1 MKAIFE
7 AALGG
12 RAMIGRVARILVGAV
27 LLAAQGAVAGAFAAP
42 VAPSFPKLNARVIDK
57 YVLPRFADLAATSG
71 RLAAS
76 LERACAGEKRAA
88 AAVKRDYAD
97 TVLAWGAAEFL
108 RFGPMSEV
116 GRPERFDFWPDPRG
130 VTQRQVAALVS
141 KRDPAAQD
149 PAALAKKSAAVQ
161 GLSALEVLL
170 YDDRHPIT
178 GDDEEARYRCSL
190 ARAMAK
196 STHALAEEI
205 LTEWQGDDGWRRR
218 MVDPRPD
225 DARYKTA
232 EEPAA
237 DFARALIT
245 GLQMIQDR
253 EIAPM
258 IAALPTPDKTPRLP
272 FSRAGLTARYVA
284 SGVASTQALYEAMN
298 LARSVPSDKA
308 WMPRW
313 ISAAF
318 ERLARDAPDAVEGMA
333 RSKQDSDR
341 SRDLRMVRFHI
352 EGIRKLIGREIAPL
366 AGLTIGFNEL
376 DGD

>member
-1 MKAIFE
+1 MRSLA
-7 AALGG
+7 
-12 RAMIGRVARILVGAV
+12 VAC
-27 LLAAQGAVAGAFAAP
+27 LLALVSAAAAH
-42 VAPSFPKLNARVIDK
+42 VAPSFGKLNARVIDT
-57 YVLPRFADLAATSG
+57 YVLPRFDALAKSSG

-76 LERACAGEKRAA
+76 LDRACAGDKKAA
-88 AAVKRDYAD
+88 ETVNKDYAD
-97 TVLAWGAAEFL
+97 AVLAWAAVEFL
-108 RFGPMSEV
+108 RFGPLSQV
-116 GRPERFDFWPDPRG
+116 GRPERFGFWPDPRG

-141 KRDPAAQD
+141 KRDATALD

-170 YDDRHPIT
+170 YDDAHPIT
-178 GDDEEARYRCSL
+178 GNDEEARYRCALGRS
-190 ARAMAK
+190 MAQ

-218 MVDPRPD
+218 MVEPRAD
-225 DARYKTA
+225 DARYRTA

-258 IAALPTPDKTPRLP
+258 IAVLETPEKAPRLP
-272 FSRAGLTARYVA
+272 FSRSGLSARYAA
-284 SGVASTQALYEAMN
+284 SGVDSAKALYETMG
-298 LARSVPSDKA
+298 LAKGMPSDKA

-313 ISAAF
+313 IGAAF
-318 ERLARDAPDAVEGMA
+318 ERLARDAPAAVEGIPRA
-333 RSKQDSDR
+333 KDNPERA
-341 SRDLRMVRFHI
+341 RDLRMVRFHI